1 MKIGLKTMY
10 HYNSGPFQRVF
21 KILHDERGREADKSY
36 INGFSKKKF
45 IYTYWTILVQKISYP
60 HNSGLAVRTFLHN
73 ERGLGV
79 HGSYVNGFPK
89 TAYPQ

>member
-1 MKIGLKTMY
+1 M
-10 HYNSGPFQRVF
+10 
-21 KILHDERGREADKSY
+21 HDERGREVDKSY

-45 IYTYWTILVQKISYP
+45 IENYWTILVQKTAHP
-60 HNSGLAVRTFLHN
+60 RNSGLAVRTFLHN